1 MRLTTNQDCLTRRQE
16 GGGGMVLVLLRGSS
30 LSRGVVPEQQ
40 LGRAP
45 RGARHSFLA
54 PHMCRDIL
62 RESVLTSNPYSE
74 ALVVSLRLKKNCVRI
89 DDWIPLQGGTIM
101 TPSINRRVNG

>member
-54 PHMCRDIL
+54 PHMSRHLEGVRSDFKSIFGSPRGQSSIKKIL
-62 RESVLTSNPYSE
+62 CELMIGFPYKAARS
-74 ALVVSLRLKKNCVRI
+74 
-89 DDWIPLQGGTIM
+89 
-101 TPSINRRVNG
+101 